1 MDMLKSLLENYR
13 YMIPVRLKLKNFLP
27 YRGEIPPLT
36 FEGIH
41 LACISGDN
49 GSGKTSIVDAMT
61 WALWGKSR
69 VGSKSTGDD
78 DLISQGETDTS
89 VTFDFR
95 AGDGQVYRVERRRTK
110 SKKSSTGGQSEL
122 NLFLVSDEGVSNI
135 SGSIMS
141 ETADKIT
148 NLLQLDYETFINSAY
163 LKQGEAGHFTDLT
176 PNKRKEVLGAILNL
190 NIYDRLSETA
200 KTKAD
205 NAAASKKMLSD
216 SVAME
221 QEKLAQETEI
231 ESALATAVQE
241 SANAEFG
248 LKEKQAVLDELKR
261 TRQLVESQQQSL
273 IQAEAGVREITG
285 DLAQKQAELE
295 TNGQRITKYQQ
306 IITSKKSIEAG
317 YARFQAAGKRNTEFN
332 QKLMAVRRLDEQTKS
347 LESAITKAVSEAV
360 ATREY
365 WQTKFDELAA
375 MATELPKM
383 KESLAELNREMTQL
397 VEKEKYLEGI
407 TAAIQELKTDN
418 ARIQAEVA
426 GLSKQLREN
435 EGKSK
440 LLSESQEAACP
451 VCETELSR
459 ERLTTVLNKY
469 QSDNTSINK
478 LLDTLAASQTENA
491 RKSRELEGELETVG
505 KLKAE
510 RSRLTNLEARLLH
523 DIEEAEKAA
532 GRLPEGEKQLAE
544 LNRKIETN
552 DFAPEERRQ
561 LAELESQIKAV
572 GYDAD
577 EHQRT
582 SETLRELEPF
592 DRQHREL
599 AEAEKLLAADE
610 QSRLSI
616 EASIAELKKRLTL
629 REQETGKLRAKL
641 AELPSVDEAVLRD
654 AEALVAGLKQQA
666 TATAQKT
673 GVLQQS
679 LAQLQELK
687 KDITAKTT
695 EIRRQAETE
704 SIYRDLQKYFG
715 RNCIQA
721 GLIENA
727 IPKMEAEANQL
738 LARMTD
744 NRMSLKLEL
753 QRLTRKGETNETF
766 DIKVSDE
773 LGTRDYDLFSGGEAF
788 RINFALRLALSRLLA
803 DRTGAPLRTLIID
816 EGFGTQDA
824 AGIDKLKEAIASIQD
839 QFDCILVIT
848 HIEEFKDAFPAR
860 IEVYK
865 TADGSNIQINYN

>member
-1 MDMLKSLLENYR
+1 
-13 YMIPVRLKLKNFLP
+13 MIPVRLKLKNFLP

-110 SKKSSTGGQSEL
+110 PKKSSGNGQSEL

-148 NLLQLDYETFINSAY
+148 SLLQLDYETFINSAY

-190 NIYDRLSETA
+190 DVYDRLSETA

-205 NAAASKKMLSD
+205 DAAASKKLLSD

-241 SANAEFG
+241 SANAESG

-285 DLAQKQAELE
+285 DLTQKQTELE
-295 TNGQRITKYQQ
+295 TNGQRITNYQQ
-306 IITSKKSIEAG
+306 ILTSKKSIEAG
-317 YARFQAAGKRNTEFN
+317 YARFQATSKRNTEFN
-332 QKLMAVRRLDEQTKS
+332 QKLIAVRRLDEQTKS
-347 LESAITKAVSEAV
+347 LESAITKAVSEAA
-360 ATREY
+360 ATHAR
-365 WQTKFDELAA
+365 WQEKYEELAV
-375 MATELPKM
+375 MAAELPKK
-383 KESLAELNREMTQL
+383 KESLAELNREMTQI
-397 VEKEKYLEGI
+397 VEKEKHLEGI
-407 TAAIQELKTDN
+407 TAAIQQLKTDN
-418 ARIQAEVA
+418 ARFETEAS
-426 GLSKQLREN
+426 GLSKQLQEN
-435 EGKSK
+435 EDKSK

-469 QSDNTSINK
+469 QSDNTSIRK
-478 LLDTLAASQTENA
+478 LLGTLAVSQTENA
-491 RKSRELEGELETVG
+491 RKLRELERDLETAG

-510 RSRLTNLEARLLH
+510 RTRLTNLEARLLH

-544 LNRKIETN
+544 LTRKIETN

-599 AEAEKLLAADE
+599 TEAEKLLAADE

-629 REQETGKLRAKL
+629 REQETGKLRA
-641 AELPSVDEAVLRD
+641 ELTKMPSVDDAMLRD
-654 AEALVAGLKQQA
+654 AETLVSGLKQQA
-666 TATAQKT
+666 TAAAQKT

-687 KDITAKTT
+687 KDIAAKTA

-704 SIYRDLQKYFG
+704 SLYRDLQKYFG
-715 RNCIQA
+715 RNGVQA
-721 GLIENA
+721 AIIDNA

-753 QRLTRKGETNETF
+753 QRMTRKGETSETF

-860 IEVYK
+860 IEVCK